1 MTNAGGRTV
10 RCSSPPTAPWPSR
23 SNGGFGASAP
33 PAAELDIAIS
43 KGWRPKIV
51 PRQLAPVLGKGD
63 TGQMVEKHDGSKG
76 WRPKIVPRQLAPVL
90 GKGDTGQMVEKHDG
104 RSMADHLEIALA
116 ELPKWAR
123 GDYWH
128 LDQYVEELRSEAFVA
143 FWRPGSGELGNQAP
157 SLMLERYIG
166 DIGAALKTLATPIL
180 ADQSVDA

>member
-1 MTNAGGRTV
+1 MVRPRRLGGGGALEVTFEAAAAVGTLRV
-10 RCSSPPTAPWPSR
+10 PEIKGEDMRLFFR

-33 PAAELDIAIS
+33 PAAELDIAI
-43 KGWRPKIV
+43 
-51 PRQLAPVLGKGD
+51 
-63 TGQMVEKHDGSKG
+63 SKG